1 MTISEDKLRIIT
13 LSMER
18 CRVLLVRIVV
28 DLSINDTVVKPVR
41 GGAPEIILDTP
52 PLNSVS
58 LTLTYN
64 VLKQD

>member
-1 MTISEDKLRIIT
+1 MAISEDKLRIIT

-41 GGAPEIILDTP
+41 G
-52 PLNSVS
+52 VRRR
-58 LTLTYN
+58 
-64 VLKQD
+64 